1 MEIFIYLFLFSC
13 WFVGIGGIVAV
24 FLIVRTKSPEKE
36 IIPNQSIVSFE
47 YNDQLFLGT
56 ILSYKHPYYTI
67 NAHTGFY
74 EKSYT
79 QIELHH
85 NRIRKIIAKA

>member
-1 MEIFIYLFLFSC
+1 MILLIYIAILAIL
-13 WFVGIGGIVAV
+13 GIGGIVAV

-36 IIPNQSIVSFE
+36 IIPNKSIVSFE
-47 YNDQLFLGT
+47 YNDQLFLGN
-56 ILSYKHPYYTI
+56 IISYNHPYYTI

-85 NRIRKIIAKA
+85 NRIRKVIAKA

>member
-1 MEIFIYLFLFSC
+1 MLLLIYIITVIIIASIAIYLVSQ
-13 WFVGIGGIVAV
+13 AE
-24 FLIVRTKSPEKE
+24 TPEKE

-47 YNDQLFLGT
+47 YNNQLFLGT
-56 ILSYKHPYYTI
+56 ILSYKHPYYEI

-74 EKSYT
+74 EKTYT
-79 QIELHH
+79 KIELHH

>member
-1 MEIFIYLFLFSC
+1 MILLIYITILAILA
-13 WFVGIGGIVAV
+13 IVVIA
-24 FLIVRTKSPEKE
+24 RTKSPEKE

-47 YNDQLFLGT
+47 YNNQLFLGT
-56 ILSYKHPYYTI
+56 ILSYKHPYYQI

-74 EKSYT
+74 EKTYT
-79 QIELHH
+79 KIELHH

>member
-1 MEIFIYLFLFSC
+1 MILLKIYIVIIIFSC
-13 WFVGIGGIVAV
+13 VAIGLLLH
-24 FLIVRTKSPEKE
+24 FKLLTKSPEKE

-47 YNDQLFLGT
+47 YNNQLFLGT
-56 ILSYKHPYYTI
+56 ILSYKHPYYQV

>member
-1 MEIFIYLFLFSC
+1 MYLLIYIAILAILA
-13 WFVGIGGIVAV
+13 IVVLA
-24 FLIVRTKSPEKE
+24 RTKSPEKE
-36 IIPNQSIVSFE
+36 IIPNKSIVSFE

-56 ILSYKHPYYTI
+56 ILSYNHPYYTI

-85 NRIRKIIAKA
+85 NRIRKVIAKA

>member
-1 MEIFIYLFLFSC
+1 MFY
-13 WFVGIGGIVAV
+13 FVLMFVALIVIGG
-24 FLIVRTKSPEKE
+24 LILWLNFRTKSPEKE
-36 IIPNQSIVSFE
+36 IPNQSIVSFE

-56 ILSYKHPYYTI
+56 ILSYNHPYYTI

-79 QIELHH
+79 KIELHH

>member
-1 MEIFIYLFLFSC
+1 MILLIYIAILAILA
-13 WFVGIGGIVAV
+13 IVVIA
-24 FLIVRTKSPEKE
+24 RTKSLEKE

-47 YNDQLFLGT
+47 YNNQLFLGT

-85 NRIRKIIAKA
+85 NRIRKVIAKA

>member
-1 MEIFIYLFLFSC
+1 MILKFLALII
-13 WFVGIGGIVAV
+13 GISAIALA
-24 FLIVRTKSPEKE
+24 FYARTETPEKE

-56 ILSYKHPYYTI
+56 ILSYNHPYYTI

-79 QIELHH
+79 KIELHH

>member
-1 MEIFIYLFLFSC
+1 MEILIIFLALTIGIYQVALFF
-13 WFVGIGGIVAV
+13 GRR
-24 FLIVRTKSPEKE
+24 RTKSPEKE
-36 IIPNQSIVSFE
+36 IIPNKSIVSFE
-47 YNDQLFLGT
+47 YNDQLFLGN
-56 ILSYKHPYYTI
+56 IISYNHPYYTI

-85 NRIRKIIAKA
+85 NRIRKVIAKA

>member
-1 MEIFIYLFLFSC
+1 MYLLTSIA
-13 WFVGIGGIVAV
+13 IGAILAIVVIA
-24 FLIVRTKSPEKE
+24 RTKSPEKE
-36 IIPNQSIVSFE
+36 IPNQSIVSFE

-56 ILSYKHPYYTI
+56 ILSYNHPYYTI

-79 QIELHH
+79 KIELHH

>member
-1 MEIFIYLFLFSC
+1 MILLIYIAILAILA
-13 WFVGIGGIVAV
+13 IVV
-24 FLIVRTKSPEKE
+24 ISRTKSPEKE
-36 IIPNQSIVSFE
+36 IIPNQSIVSFK

-56 ILSYKHPYYTI
+56 ILSYNHPYYTI

-85 NRIRKIIAKA
+85 NRIRKVIAKA

>member
-1 MEIFIYLFLFSC
+1 MYLLIYIASLAILA
-13 WFVGIGGIVAV
+13 IVVIA
-24 FLIVRTKSPEKE
+24 RTKPPEKE
-36 IIPNQSIVSFE
+36 IPNQSIVSFE

-56 ILSYKHPYYTI
+56 ILSYNHPYYTI

-79 QIELHH
+79 KIELHH

>member
-1 MEIFIYLFLFSC
+1 MILLIYIAILVILA
-13 WFVGIGGIVAV
+13 IVV
-24 FLIVRTKSPEKE
+24 ISRTKSPEKE
-36 IIPNQSIVSFE
+36 IIPNKSIVSFE
-47 YNDQLFLGT
+47 YNDQLFLGN
-56 ILSYKHPYYTI
+56 IISYNHPYYTI

>member
-1 MEIFIYLFLFSC
+1 MILLIYIAILAILA
-13 WFVGIGGIVAV
+13 IVV
-24 FLIVRTKSPEKE
+24 ISRTKSPEKE

-56 ILSYKHPYYTI
+56 ILSYNHPYYTI

>member
-1 MEIFIYLFLFSC
+1 MILLIYIAILAILA
-13 WFVGIGGIVAV
+13 IVVLA
-24 FLIVRTKSPEKE
+24 RTKSPEKE
-36 IIPNQSIVSFE
+36 IIPNKSIVSFE
-47 YNDQLFLGT
+47 YNDQLFLGN
-56 ILSYKHPYYTI
+56 IISYNHPYYTI

>member
-1 MEIFIYLFLFSC
+1 MILLIYIITIITIASIAIYLVSQ
-13 WFVGIGGIVAV
+13 AE
-24 FLIVRTKSPEKE
+24 TPEKE

-47 YNDQLFLGT
+47 YNNQLFLGT
-56 ILSYKHPYYTI
+56 ILSYKHPYYEI

-79 QIELHH
+79 KIELHH

>member
-1 MEIFIYLFLFSC
+1 MEILIFLS
-13 WFVGIGGIVAV
+13 ILYIIA
-24 FLIVRTKSPEKE
+24 LIAQAFFHRTKSPEKE

-56 ILSYKHPYYTI
+56 ILSYNHPYYTI

-79 QIELHH
+79 KIELHH
-85 NRIRKIIAKA
+85 NRIRKVIAKA

>member
-1 MEIFIYLFLFSC
+1 MILLIYIAILAILA
-13 WFVGIGGIVAV
+13 IVVLA
-24 FLIVRTKSPEKE
+24 RTKSPEKE
-36 IIPNQSIVSFE
+36 IIPNKSIVSFE
-47 YNDQLFLGT
+47 YNDQLFLGN
-56 ILSYKHPYYTI
+56 IISYNHPYYTI

-85 NRIRKIIAKA
+85 NRIRKVIAKA

>member
-1 MEIFIYLFLFSC
+1 MYLLIYIATILTVSMAIIFFTMC
-13 WFVGIGGIVAV
+13 
-24 FLIVRTKSPEKE
+24 RTKSPEKE
-36 IIPNQSIVSFE
+36 IPNQSIVSFE

-56 ILSYKHPYYTI
+56 ILSYNHPYYTI

-79 QIELHH
+79 KIELHH

>member
-1 MEIFIYLFLFSC
+1 MMYLLTSIA
-13 WFVGIGGIVAV
+13 IGAILAIVVIA
-24 FLIVRTKSPEKE
+24 RTKSPEKE
-36 IIPNQSIVSFE
+36 IPNQSIVSFE

-56 ILSYKHPYYTI
+56 ILSYNHPYYTI

-79 QIELHH
+79 KIELHH